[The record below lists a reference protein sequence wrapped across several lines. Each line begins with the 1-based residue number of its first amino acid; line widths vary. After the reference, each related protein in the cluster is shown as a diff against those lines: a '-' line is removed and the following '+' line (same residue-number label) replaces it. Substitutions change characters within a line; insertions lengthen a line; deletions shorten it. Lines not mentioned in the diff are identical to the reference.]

1 MDVNTGQPTTRK
13 KLKYAAAL
21 RYRQGVDKAPVV
33 VAAGQGEI
41 AETILKMA
49 NEAGVPDY
57 VEPALAEILAK
68 IEPGSE
74 IPESTY
80 RLVAEI
86 LAFIWR
92 LDQKYHSLHGGK
104 T

>member
-1 MDVNTGQPTTRK
+1 MDVNTGQSSRK
-13 KLKYAAAL
+13 KPKYAAAL
-21 RYRQGVDKAPVV
+21 RYRPGVDEAPVV
-33 VAAGQGEI
+33 VAAGRGEI

-57 VEPALAEILAK
+57 VEPALAEVLAK
-68 IEPGSE
+68 IEPGSQ

-80 RLVAEI
+80 RMVAAI

-92 LDQKYHSLHGGK
+92 LDQKYHSFHGG
-104 T
+104 